1 MSGIAKAIEDGV
13 KQVAEHVG
21 TRLGPKLKEFIE
33 DTKSGMVKSAQ
44 NTAKTEAENKR
55 AIERILQDGERGASS
70 DVERAATGI
79 RPGEAERGLGGSRGG
94 GGQASEGNGSVETG
108 GTDPVDVVS
117 GQMVTS
123 AVDVDLA
130 GLLPLILRRAYAS
143 GYGGGR
149 LLGPGWSS
157 TLDQRLEI
165 DVDGIHYAG
174 DDAQV
179 LHYPVPTQPH
189 VPVLPA
195 DGARWPLFYD
205 RDSDTYRIEDPESGW
220 TRHFA
225 AGRADP
231 NARPI
236 SALTDRNGN
245 RVTYAHDRD
254 GLPVAVGHSGGYRVT
269 VETTYTA
276 GGYRIEKLRMADGTE
291 LVAYRYDAL
300 GRLSGIVNS
309 SGLPYTYEYDGSD
322 RITTWIDR
330 NGHGYTYTYDDAGRV
345 VAGVGPGGRLSS
357 TLAYDLDNRVTT
369 VTNSLGHS
377 TRYHYDANGHITK
390 TVDPLG
396 NATLTEYDR
405 YGRVVSLTDPL
416 GGSTRRE
423 FDQHG
428 NPARVERPDGTS
440 IQLAYGASP
449 RPVQVVGPDGATW
462 RHSYDER
469 GNLEST
475 SDPSGAET
483 RHAYDESGILTATT
497 DALGNVTRYQSST
510 AGLTLSITDALG
522 AQTRITHD
530 AFGRVES
537 VTDPTGAR
545 TQLGWTREGRPAWRV
560 TPDGQ
565 RAEWAYDAE
574 GNLLEHRDANGG
586 TTTYEYGPF
595 DKPVARTDPAG
606 NRYAFTYD
614 TELRLV
620 AVTNPQ
626 GQVWRYTYDDADN
639 LLSET
644 DFDGRTVTYRYDAA
658 GQVVER
664 VNGAGETTVFV
675 RNQLGLVTERRSG
688 DRVFRFAYDAAGLLS
703 RADGPDGALEYTRDR
718 LGRVL
723 TETWDG
729 RTLAAEYD
737 GLGRRVRRTTPS
749 GAVSDWSYDAAGSP
763 VALATAAGALS
774 FQYDAA
780 GRETT
785 RYLGAQAALSQGYDE
800 VGRLSTQAI
809 WAYDQGAAPTA
820 EPALQQERTY
830 AYRSDGY
837 PVEITDRLRGTRR
850 YDLDQVGRVT
860 AVHAATWS
868 ESYAYDALGNLAR
881 SAAPGDEDRQGEF
894 QYVGTLI
901 RTAGRT
907 TYEHDAQGRVVRC
920 ARRTLSGQTKQWTYS
935 WDADDHLVQV
945 TTPDGAVWQ
954 YGYDPLGR
962 RTGKRRLA
970 ADGTVAEEVQF
981 SWDGAR
987 LAEQRTIRDGQAE
1000 VLTWDWD
1007 PGTHRAAAQTRR
1019 RFSAETAQA
1028 EVDSAFYAIVTDL
1041 IGAPSELVAADGR
1054 IAWHRS
1060 TSLWGTPIA
1069 VASDGADCPLGF
1081 PGQYQDLETGL
1092 SYNYFRYYD
1101 PATARYASPDPLG
1114 LDAGPNNRL
1123 YTDNPLVWA
1132 DPLGLC
1138 PSRGAPKFI
1147 TDANGNTTV
1156 RGPGRPDDDL
1166 VLSGHG
1172 AIASGDTSMVTI
1184 PQGTTLH
1191 MYSNHG
1197 TTISDRLG
1205 NRIETGSPTPLH
1217 TFKAGDQVPDYY
1229 LFPPGGGGLPKL
1241 NIKGSPVTVTGPT
1254 RLSDLLKPNMDSVH
1268 WAACREVASPAVVT
1282 KFLNATYP

>member
-21 TRLGPKLKEFIE
+21 SRLGPKLKEFIE
-33 DTKSGMVKSAQ
+33 DTKNGMVKSAE
-44 NTAKTEAENKR
+44 NTAKTEAENTR
-55 AIERILQDGERGASS
+55 AITGIMKDGERGVSGDA
-70 DVERAATGI
+70 ERAATGL
-79 RPGEAERGLGGSRGG
+79 RPGEGERGLGGGRGG
-94 GGQASEGNGSVETG
+94 GQGSEGNGGVETG

-149 LLGPGWSS
+149 LLGPGWSG

-165 DVDGIHYAG
+165 DEDGVHYAG
-174 DDAQV
+174 DDAQI
-179 LHYPVPTQPH
+179 LHFPVPAQPGM
-189 VPVLPA
+189 PVLPA
-195 DGARWPLFYD
+195 DGARWRLSHD
-205 RDSDTYRIEDPESGW
+205 RGSDTYRVEDPESGW

-225 AGRADP
+225 AGQADP
-231 NARPI
+231 DVRPI

-254 GLPVAVGHSGGYRVT
+254 GLPVAIGHSGGYRVN
-269 VETTYTA
+269 VDTTYTA

-291 LVAYRYDAL
+291 LVEYRYDAL

-309 SGLPYTYEYDGSD
+309 SGLPYIYEYDDSD

-330 NGHGYTYTYDDAGRV
+330 NSHGYAYTYDDAGRV

-377 TRYHYDANGHITK
+377 TKYHYDANGHITE
-390 TVDPLG
+390 TVDALG

-416 GGSTRRE
+416 GSSTRRE

-428 NPARVERPDGTS
+428 NPSRVERPDGTA
-440 IQLAYGASP
+440 IQLAYGALP
-449 RPVQVVGPDGATW
+449 RPVRVVGPDGATW
-462 RHSYDER
+462 RHAYDER

-497 DALGNVTRYQSST
+497 DALGNVTHYQSSP
-510 AGLTLSITDALG
+510 AGLTLRVTNALG
-522 AQTRITHD
+522 AQAEITHD
-530 AFGRVES
+530 AFGRVAS
-537 VTDPTGAR
+537 VTDPTGAQTR
-545 TQLGWTREGRPAWRV
+545 LGWTREGRPAWRI

-565 RAEWAYDAE
+565 RAQWAYDAE

-586 TTTYEYGPF
+586 TTTFEYGPF
-595 DKPVARTDPAG
+595 DKPVSRTDPGG
-606 NRYAFTYD
+606 NRYAFAYD

-620 AVTNPQ
+620 AVTSPQ
-626 GQVWRYTYDDADN
+626 GQVWRYTYDEADN

-664 VNGAGETTVFV
+664 VNGAGESTVFV
-675 RNQLGLVTERRSG
+675 RNQLGLVTERRCA
-688 DRVFRFAYDAAGLLS
+688 DRDYRFAYDAAGLMS
-703 RADGPDGALEYTRDR
+703 HADGPDGALEYTRDR

-723 TETWDG
+723 SESWDG
-729 RTLAAEYD
+729 RTLVAEYD
-737 GLGRRVRRTTPS
+737 GLGRRVRRVAPS
-749 GAVSDWSYDAAGSP
+749 GAVSDWSYDAAGAP
-763 VALATAAGALS
+763 VGLSTAAGALS

-785 RYLGAQAALSQGYDE
+785 RYLGVQAALSQRYDDA
-800 VGRLSTQAI
+800 GRLSTQAI
-809 WAYDQGAAPTA
+809 WAYDQGAVTTSEPT
-820 EPALQQERTY
+820 LQQERTY
-830 AYRSDGY
+830 AYRADGY
-837 PVEITDRLRGTRR
+837 PVEITDQLRGTRR
-850 YDLDQVGRVT
+850 YDLDQAGRVT

-868 ESYAYDALGNLAR
+868 ESYAYDTLGNLTQAVV
-881 SAAPGDEDRQGEF
+881 PGDQDRQGEL
-894 QYVGTLI
+894 QYAGTLI
-901 RTAGRT
+901 RSSGRT
-907 TYEHDAQGRVVRC
+907 TYEHDAQGRIVRSS
-920 ARRTLSGQTKQWTYS
+920 RRTLSGQTKQWTYS
-935 WDADDHLVQV
+935 WDADDHLVQA
-945 TTPDGAVWQ
+945 TTADGAVWQ

-970 ADGTVAEEVQF
+970 ADGAVAEEVQF

-987 LAEQRTIRDGQAE
+987 LAEQRTVRDGQAE

-1007 PGTHRAAAQTRR
+1007 PGTHHAAAQTRR
-1019 RFSAETAQA
+1019 RFSAQSPQA
-1028 EVDSAFYAIVTDL
+1028 EVDAAFYAIVTDL

-1060 TSLWGTPIA
+1060 TSLWGAPIA
-1069 VASDGADCPLGF
+1069 VAGDGVDCPLGF

-1138 PSRGAPKFI
+1138 PSRGAPTFI
-1147 TDANGNTTV
+1147 TDANGNTSV
-1156 RGPGRPDDDL
+1156 RGPGRPDGDL

-1172 AIASGDTSMVTI
+1172 AISSADTSMVTV

-1197 TTISDRLG
+1197 TTISDSLG
-1205 NRIETGSPTPLH
+1205 NKIETGNPTPLH
-1217 TFKAGDQVPDYY
+1217 TYNAGDQVPDYH

-1268 WAACREVASPAVVT
+1268 WAACRETVAPAVVN